1 MVGSSQRLA
10 QRIHQPPHQTNTAAV
25 GPTRAGQAGHRTAAA
40 AQSDSDKR
48 HPGRSPRQSRH
59 RLGIVPR
66 SASRDDQLDGPTYT
80 PTRVGPPRTN
90 IPQSHTPGP
99 AGGLAPLR
107 PAATAQSKAIA
118 PTTARNSKP
127 LWYPIHST
135 ASEGSPPDQPRLGF
149 RHSRR
154 TLRNLQAGLR
164 RISRRQP
171 GDPTSAYT
179 HLTVWAGRRDSESPP
194 TSAP

>member
-1 MVGSSQRLA
+1 LTELSASTPNEHRCGS
-10 QRIHQPPHQTNTAAV
+10 
-25 GPTRAGQAGHRTAAA
+25 PTRAGRTRHHLAEY
-40 AQSDSDKR
+40 AQSDSDNRDPSRPPRRSRNRLGTAPRSVPRDDRVDGAYLQPNPGGPTADKLLR
-48 HPGRSPRQSRH
+48 DRTRPGRPGGSP
-59 RLGIVPR
+59 
-66 SASRDDQLDGPTYT
+66 
-80 PTRVGPPRTN
+80 PPPSGN
-90 IPQSHTPGP
+90 CPV
-99 AGGLAPLR
+99 
-107 PAATAQSKAIA
+107 KAIA

>member
-1 MVGSSQRLA
+1 MLSPTRTTEIQAGLHDGAGTDSEPHHGQSHVTTGSTG
-10 QRIHQPPHQTNTAAV
+10 PTYN
-25 GPTRAGQAGHRTAAA
+25 PTRAG
-40 AQSDSDKR
+40 
-48 HPGRSPRQSRH
+48 PR
-59 RLGIVPR
+59 
-66 SASRDDQLDGPTYT
+66 
-80 PTRVGPPRTN
+80 RTN
-90 IPQSHTPGP
+90 FSAIAHAR
-99 AGGLAPLR
+99 AGRGARPLH
-107 PAATAQSKAIA
+107 PAATAQSKAFA

>member
-1 MVGSSQRLA
+1 M
-10 QRIHQPPHQTNTAAV
+10 NTAAAGPHGPGGPDTAQRKLLSLTRTTEIQAAHDGGRADTNSGSCHGQFHV
-25 GPTRAGQAGHRTAAA
+25 TTGSTGPPTPQLGRAHRGPTFRNRT
-40 AQSDSDKR
+40 R
-48 HPGRSPRQSRH
+48 PGRPGGSP
-59 RLGIVPR
+59 
-66 SASRDDQLDGPTYT
+66 
-80 PTRVGPPRTN
+80 PPPSGN
-90 IPQSHTPGP
+90 CSV
-99 AGGLAPLR
+99 
-107 PAATAQSKAIA
+107 KAIA